1 MKLRI
6 KGNSIRLRLTKS
18 EVLQFS
24 ETGVIEEKTDF
35 GNTEL
40 IYRLASSEG
49 PDLLSSSFENNVVT
63 VFMNQTLASAWYTS
77 DEVGYKHIFKTS
89 DDSEIFL
96 LVEKDFV
103 CLDETFEDQS
113 DNYDNPNASC

>member
-35 GNTEL
+35 GNKEL
-40 IYRLASSEG
+40 IYRLAASEG

-77 DEVGYKHIFKTS
+77 DDVGYKHIFKTS